1 MINRKIINY
10 IIQIIIIRN
19 IIPNYNN
26 SQKSAYLSQK
36 KRPQISTN
44 ALFYRIN
51 YLFLIAA
58 WAAASLAIGTRNGE
72 QET

>member
-36 KRPQISTN
+36 SARRYLR
-44 ALFYRIN
+44 ALF
-51 YLFLIAA
+51 F
-58 WAAASLAIGTRNGE
+58 IG
-72 QET
+72 

>member
-36 KRPQISTN
+36 KRPQISTS

-58 WAAASLAIGTRNGE
+58 
-72 QET
+72 